1 MSTTKE
7 RILEAAH
14 EILSSEGSAALTTR
28 RVCDAVGV
36 TMPTLYHHFANR
48 DELVQAVYELAFQRF
63 MATKRSQKPTDDALA
78 DLRKGCEQVLDF
90 VAKNKNAAI
99 AVTVRGIEAPAIF
112 APSYA
117 LLRER
122 VQRAEREG
130 RLHVSEREAAA
141 MCWAV
146 VQGLVTLVVAP
157 PDPSVNLSATRKRLL
172 DGLMSAL

>member
-1 MSTTKE
+1 MSE
-7 RILEAAH
+7 MRDRILEAASKLLA
-14 EILSSEGSAALTTR
+14 EEGPAALTTR

-48 DELVQAVYELAFQRF
+48 DALVQSVYELALQRF
-63 MATKRSQKPTDDALA
+63 MTSKRNQKPTDDAMA
-78 DLRKGCEQVLDF
+78 DLRRGCEQVLDF
-90 VAKNKNAAI
+90 VSKHKNAAI
-99 AVTVRGIEAPAIF
+99 AVTTRGLEEPSML

-130 RLHVSEREAAA
+130 RLHVAEREAAA

-146 VQGLVTLVVAP
+146 VQGLIALTIAP
-157 PDPSVNLSATRKRLL
+157 PDASTSLAATRKRLL
-172 DGLMSAL
+172 DSLMAAL

>member
-1 MSTTKE
+1 MSETRE
-7 RILEAAH
+7 RILEAAGK
-14 EILSSEGSAALTTR
+14 ILAEEGPSALTTR

-36 TMPTLYHHFANR
+36 TMPTLYHHFTNR
-48 DELVQAVYELAFQRF
+48 DALVQAVYENALQRF
-63 MATKRSQKPTDDALA
+63 MTTKRNQTPTDDAIA

-99 AVTVRGIEAPAIF
+99 AVTARGLEEPSIL

-122 VQRAEREG
+122 VRRAEREG
-130 RLHVSEREAAA
+130 RLHIAEREAAA

-146 VQGLVTLVVAP
+146 VQGLIALTIAP
-157 PDPSVNLSATRKRLL
+157 PDASTSLAATRKRLL
-172 DGLMSAL
+172 DSLVAAL

>member
-1 MSTTKE
+1 MTNMKE

-14 EILSSEGSAALTTR
+14 DILASEGPAALTTR
-28 RVCDAVGV
+28 RVCDAVGI

-48 DELVQAVYELAFQRF
+48 DALVQSVYELALQRF
-63 MATKRSQKPTDDALA
+63 MASKRSHKPTDDAIA

-99 AVTVRGIEAPAIF
+99 AVTARALEEPSIL
-112 APSYA
+112 APSYV

-122 VQRAEREG
+122 VRRAEREG
-130 RLHVSEREAAA
+130 RLHVAEREAAA

-146 VQGLVTLVVAP
+146 VQGLIALTIAP
-157 PDPSVNLSATRKRLL
+157 PDASVSLTATRKRLL
-172 DGLMSAL
+172 DSLMGSL